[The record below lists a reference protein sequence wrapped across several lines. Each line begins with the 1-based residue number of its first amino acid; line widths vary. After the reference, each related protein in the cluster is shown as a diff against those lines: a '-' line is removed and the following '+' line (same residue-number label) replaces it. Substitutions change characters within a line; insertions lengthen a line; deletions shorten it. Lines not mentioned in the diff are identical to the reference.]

1 MNNYRIVIDPGHGG
15 EDPGASGNGIIEKNL
30 TLEISR
36 YMYDRFKELGIPV
49 YITRTTDETISPTER
64 VNRILNAFGN
74 NKNVIV
80 VSNHINA
87 GDRTRNMWLILGIVY
102 NFNKL
107 RILLNIMV

>member
-1 MNNYRIVIDPGHGG
+1 MPRHGG

-30 TLEISR
+30 TLEISK

-64 VNRILNAFGN
+64 VKRILNAYGN

-87 GDRTRNMWLILGIVY
+87 GGGDGHCVTNIKY
-102 NFNKL
+102 NN
-107 RILLNIMV
+107 

>member
-30 TLEISR
+30 TLEISK

-64 VNRILNAFGN
+64 VKRILNAYGN

-87 GDRTRNMWLILGIVY
+87 GGGDGQCVTNIKY
-102 NFNKL
+102 NN
-107 RILLNIMV
+107 